1 MTLSAPSPEYTWQLL
16 DDQGSEETSRAR
28 RDGIIG
34 CDFHTRYQQIAMM
47 DEATGESTERRLD
60 HQSGEADAFYRH
72 LQAPVAHPSRP
83 PRRTKG
89 RRFCSSSEPNRC
101 RAVRCVHLPA
111 EGGFRVPL
119 RNALPLAP
127 FHPRKP
133 SVVDSTRPT
142 SPPAS
147 TVEGL
152 PARLREEAHDPSSR
166 VNYTGVYPEQSRRD
180 GD

>member
-34 CDFHTRYQQIAMM
+34 CDFHTRYQQTAMM
-47 DEATGESTERRLD
+47 DEATGELSERRLD
-60 HQSGEADAFYRH
+60 HQSGEADAFYRD

-89 RRFCSSSEPNRC
+89 GRFCSSFAPNRC
-101 RAVRCVHLPA
+101 RTVRCVHLPA

-133 SVVDSTRPT
+133 SAADSARLT

-147 TVEGL
+147 QHCGG
-152 PARLREEAHDPSSR
+152 PACQTTRGSP
-166 VNYTGVYPEQSRRD
+166 
-180 GD
+180 